1 MTMDWFTTSTEA
13 VNTAF
18 YIIAGLS
25 VAMLILIT
33 VLMVVFAVRYRRKR
47 HPRAVQIKG
56 NVMLEIVWTV
66 IPTLLALGMFY
77 IGWVGFKVMRKVPE
91 GALEVTAKARMW
103 SWEFVYENGKSS
115 EELVVPQGVPVRV
128 DLESADVIH
137 SFYVPAYRIK
147 QDIVP
152 GLETYTWFQPVDTG
166 RFDIFCAEYCGQRHA
181 FMMSKVV
188 VVPEEE
194 FRAWI
199 ERDVAPPAAPAGGEE
214 TGEEAAA
221 RLRKAGERLSRV
233 KGCNACHSTDG
244 TRLVGPSYKDLF
256 GQQVTVLT
264 GGKTRVVTIDE
275 EYVRRAIVEPAADV
289 VEGYQP
295 VMPKIEMTDEDV
307 SAIIEYLKTL

>member
-18 YIIAGLS
+18 YIIVAVS
-25 VAMLILIT
+25 VAMLVLVT
-33 VLMVVFAVRYRRKR
+33 VLMVVFAVKYRRKR
-47 HPRAVQIKG
+47 HPQAVQIKG
-56 NVMLEIVWTV
+56 NVLLEIVWTV

-115 EELVVPQGVPVRV
+115 DELYVPQGVPVRV
-128 DLESADVIH
+128 DLQSADVIH

-152 GLETYTWFQPVDTG
+152 GVETYTWFQPVDTG
-166 RFDIFCAEYCGQRHA
+166 KYDIFCAEYCGQRHA
-181 FMMSKVV
+181 YMMSKVV

-194 FRAWI
+194 FRTWI
-199 ERDVAPPAAPAGGEE
+199 ETDVAPPAVPAEGE
-214 TGEEAAA
+214 GAEEE
-221 RLRKAGERLSRV
+221 RRMQLRKSGERLSKL

-244 TRLVGPSYKDLF
+244 TRLVGPTYKGLF
-256 GQQVTVLT
+256 GKTESVVT
-264 GGKTRVVTIDE
+264 GGETRQLVVDE
-275 EYVRRAIVEPAADV
+275 EYVRRSIVEPGADV
-289 VEGYQP
+289 VEGYDP
-295 VMPKIEMTDEDV
+295 VMPKVEMTEEELA
-307 SAIIEYLKTL
+307 AIIEYLKTL